1 MKNRYFILQTIV
13 FALVLGTAVMSYAAA
28 DDPSDDA
35 TGTVTKISDKTVT
48 VKEASG
54 TERTLT
60 VKDLKGLKTGDFV
73 IIDDLKV
80 KKINPERKKGLDI
93 K

>member
-1 MKNRYFILQTIV
+1 MKRKLLVIMTMTLMLMAGNIFVV
-13 FALVLGTAVMSYAAA
+13 FAE

-35 TGTVTKISDKTVT
+35 TGTVMKIVGKTVT
-48 VKEASG
+48 VKEANDKQK
-54 TERTLT
+54 TIE
-60 VKDLKGLKTGDFV
+60 VKDLKGLKVGDYV

-80 KKINPERKKGLDI
+80 KKINPERKKGLDL

>member
-1 MKNRYFILQTIV
+1 MKKRYFILLAVMFTLI
-13 FALVLGTAVMSYAAA
+13 FGTAVVSYAA

-35 TGTVTKISDKTVT
+35 TGTVTKISEKVVT
-48 VKEASG
+48 VKEANG
-54 TERTLT
+54 MEKTIE
-60 VKDLKGLKTGDFV
+60 VKDLKGLKIGDFV